1 MKSSRHSKILEIIS
15 EYPIETQD
23 ELLSRLKT
31 EGYKVTQATISRD
44 IKDLRLVKTL
54 GSDGKY
60 HYTEA
65 RAGSSDIRSN
75 FDQLFASSVTS
86 MDLAQNI
93 VVIKTLSGMANA
105 VCAALDSTGNS
116 AIVGTIAGDDTI
128 FVACRSSEHAA
139 SLAST
144 LRTKRIDSRPK

>member
-60 HYTEA
+60 RYTEA

-75 FDQLFASSVTS
+75 FDQLFGSSVTS

-105 VCAALDSTGNS
+105 VCAAMDSTDNS

-128 FVACRSSEHAA
+128 FVACRTTKSAVE
-139 SLAST
+139 LTNT
-144 LRTKRIDSRPK
+144 LKQHTIVS

>member
-15 EYPIETQD
+15 EHPIETQ
-23 ELLSRLKT
+23 E
-31 EGYKVTQATISRD
+31 
-44 IKDLRLVKTL
+44 RLVKTL

-60 HYTEA
+60 RYTGA
-65 RAGSSDIRSN
+65 QASSSEIRSN
-75 FDQLFASSVTS
+75 FDQLFLSSVVS

-128 FVACRSSEHAA
+128 FVACRTDEHAR
-139 SLAST
+139 SLVST
-144 LRTKRIDSRPK
+144 LKQLRLSKDR

>member
-15 EYPIETQD
+15 EHPIETQD

-60 HYTEA
+60 RYTEA
-65 RAGSSDIRSN
+65 QASSSEIRSN
-75 FDQLFASSVTS
+75 FDQLFLSSVVS

-128 FVACRSSEHAA
+128 FVACRTDEHAR
-139 SLAST
+139 SLVST
-144 LRTKRIDSRPK
+144 LKPLRLRKDR

>member
-60 HYTEA
+60 RYTEA
-65 RAGSSDIRSN
+65 QASSSEIRSN
-75 FDQLFASSVTS
+75 FDQLFLSSVVS

-105 VCAALDSTGNS
+105 VCAALDSTGNN

-128 FVACRSSEHAA
+128 FVACRTDEHAR
-139 SLAST
+139 SLVST
-144 LRTKRIDSRPK
+144 LKQLRLSKDR

>member
-60 HYTEA
+60 RYTEA
-65 RAGSSDIRSN
+65 QASSSEIRSN
-75 FDQLFASSVTS
+75 FDQLFLSSVVS

-128 FVACRSSEHAA
+128 FVACRTDEHAR
-139 SLAST
+139 SLVST
-144 LRTKRIDSRPK
+144 LKQFRLSKDR

>member
-1 MKSSRHSKILEIIS
+1 MREPHR
-15 EYPIETQD
+15 
-23 ELLSRLKT
+23 LSWRSPRTARDWSVRSQSVRRSPTPSARFLP
-31 EGYKVTQATISRD
+31 ISRD

-60 HYTEA
+60 RYTEA
-65 RAGSSDIRSN
+65 QASSSEIRSN
-75 FDQLFASSVTS
+75 FDQLFLSSVVS

-105 VCAALDSTGNS
+105 VCAALDSTGNN

-128 FVACRSSEHAA
+128 FVACRTDEHAR
-139 SLAST
+139 SLVST
-144 LRTKRIDSRPK
+144 LKQFRLSKDR

>member
-60 HYTEA
+60 RYTEA
-65 RAGSSDIRSN
+65 QASSSEIRSN
-75 FDQLFASSVTS
+75 FDQLFLSSVVS

-128 FVACRSSEHAA
+128 FVACRTDDHAR
-139 SLAST
+139 SLVST
-144 LRTKRIDSRPK
+144 LKQLRLSKDR

>member
-15 EYPIETQD
+15 EHPIETQD

-60 HYTEA
+60 RYTEA
-65 RAGSSDIRSN
+65 QASSSEIRSN
-75 FDQLFASSVTS
+75 FDQLFLSSVVS

-116 AIVGTIAGDDTI
+116 AVVGTIAGDDTI
-128 FVACRSSEHAA
+128 FVACRTDEHAR
-139 SLAST
+139 SLVST
-144 LRTKRIDSRPK
+144 LKQLSLSKDR

>member
-15 EYPIETQD
+15 EHPIETQD

-60 HYTEA
+60 RYTEA
-65 RAGSSDIRSN
+65 QASSSEIRSN
-75 FDQLFASSVTS
+75 FDQLFLSSVVS

-128 FVACRSSEHAA
+128 FVACRTDEHAR
-139 SLAST
+139 SLVST
-144 LRTKRIDSRPK
+144 LKQFRLSKDR

>member
-1 MKSSRHSKILEIIS
+1 MKSSRHSKILEIIN

-60 HYTEA
+60 RYSEA
-65 RAGSSDIRSN
+65 QASSSEIRSN
-75 FDQLFASSVTS
+75 FDQLFLSSVVS

-128 FVACRSSEHAA
+128 FVACRTDEHAR
-139 SLAST
+139 SLVST
-144 LRTKRIDSRPK
+144 LKQLRLSKDR

>member
-1 MKSSRHSKILEIIS
+1 MKSSRHSKILEIIN

-60 HYTEA
+60 RYTEA
-65 RAGSSDIRSN
+65 QASSSEIRSN
-75 FDQLFASSVTS
+75 FDQLFLSSVVS

-105 VCAALDSTGNS
+105 ACAALDSTGNS

-128 FVACRSSEHAA
+128 FVACRTDEHAR
-139 SLAST
+139 SLVST
-144 LRTKRIDSRPK
+144 LKQLRLSKDR

>member
-1 MKSSRHSKILEIIS
+1 MKSSRHSKILEIIN

-60 HYTEA
+60 RYTGA
-65 RAGSSDIRSN
+65 QASSSEIRSN
-75 FDQLFASSVTS
+75 FDQLFLSSVVS

-105 VCAALDSTGNS
+105 VCAALDSTGNN

-128 FVACRSSEHAA
+128 FVACRTDEHAR
-139 SLAST
+139 SLVST
-144 LRTKRIDSRPK
+144 LKQLRLSKDR

>member
-60 HYTEA
+60 RYTEA

-105 VCAALDSTGNS
+105 VCAAMDSTENS

-128 FVACRSSEHAA
+128 FVACRSDEDAGE
-139 SLAST
+139 LTET
-144 LRTKRIDSRPK
+144 LKQYNVKS

>member
-1 MKSSRHSKILEIIS
+1 MKSSRHSKILEIIN
-15 EYPIETQD
+15 ECPIETQD

-60 HYTEA
+60 RYTEA
-65 RAGSSDIRSN
+65 QASSSEIRSN
-75 FDQLFASSVTS
+75 FDQLFLSSVVS

-128 FVACRSSEHAA
+128 FVACRTDEHAR
-139 SLAST
+139 SLVST
-144 LRTKRIDSRPK
+144 LKQLRLSKDR

>member
-60 HYTEA
+60 RYTEA

-128 FVACRSSEHAA
+128 FIACRSSEHAA
-139 SLAST
+139 MLTST
-144 LRTKRIDSRPK
+144 LRTKRIDPQPK

>member
-1 MKSSRHSKILEIIS
+1 MKSSRHSKILEIIN

-23 ELLSRLKT
+23 ELLSRLKI

-60 HYTEA
+60 RYTEA
-65 RAGSSDIRSN
+65 QASSSEIRSN
-75 FDQLFASSVTS
+75 FDQLFLSSVVS

-128 FVACRSSEHAA
+128 FVACRTDEHAR
-139 SLAST
+139 SLVST
-144 LRTKRIDSRPK
+144 LKQLRLSKDR